1 MKEQIRSRYL
11 VLLFCLSLVIVIGA
25 FFYSKK
31 AFVTD
36 NIRINQEGE
45 IETLSKGW
53 YYIEAGKKIQIPG
66 LPAYIEDDGRKSLT
80 IYRDMTGTV
89 PEDAVLCMENHHQ
102 MVEIFVG
109 KQKVYSYGKKKK
121 GR

>member
-66 LPAYIEDDGRKSLT
+66 LPAYIEIGRASC
-80 IYRDMTGTV
+80 RERV
-89 PEDAVLCMENHHQ
+89 
-102 MVEIFVG
+102 
-109 KQKVYSYGKKKK
+109 
-121 GR
+121 